1 MVASSVAF
9 GTHRDRA
16 VRIPLDPHRPGP
28 AADLAILHQHGFA
41 RLEIRRLD
49 FDAAQLAAKWTFDLE
64 DHLLSLTDP
73 TASGQEPCA
82 EDRLFLACAPSVLLP
97 NPISFMNS

>member
-1 MVASSVAF
+1 MWYGSSVAL

-28 AADLAILHQHGFA
+28 AADLAILHQHVFA

-49 FDAAQLAAKWTFDLE
+49 FDAARLAAERTFDLE
-64 DHLLSLTDP
+64 DHRLSVTDP

-82 EDRLFLACAPSVLLP
+82 KGLSAASEVTSATREG
-97 NPISFMNS
+97 